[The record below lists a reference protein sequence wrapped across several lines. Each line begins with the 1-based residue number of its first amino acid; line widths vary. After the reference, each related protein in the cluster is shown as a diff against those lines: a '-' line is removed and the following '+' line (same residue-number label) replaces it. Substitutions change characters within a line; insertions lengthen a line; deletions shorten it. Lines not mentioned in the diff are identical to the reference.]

1 MVFQR
6 FTTGITR
13 EDLTQECL
21 RELRL
26 WPGCETVE
34 DVAVLAD
41 TGGKFAVR
49 VVAYGL
55 AKKKNADRE
64 LRCIQREKARRL
76 HLKVE

>member
-6 FTTGITR
+6 FTTGIIR

-34 DVAVLAD
+34 EVAILAH
-41 TGGKFAVR
+41 TGGKFAVS
-49 VVAYGL
+49 VVACGL
-55 AKKKNADRE
+55 AKKKNADRAIW
-64 LRCIQREKARRL
+64 CIQREKARRF